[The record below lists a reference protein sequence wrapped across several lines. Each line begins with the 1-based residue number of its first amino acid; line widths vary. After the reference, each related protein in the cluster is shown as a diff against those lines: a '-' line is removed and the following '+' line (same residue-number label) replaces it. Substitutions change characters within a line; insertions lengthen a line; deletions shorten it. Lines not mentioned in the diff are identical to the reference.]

1 MASVFYKL
9 GSDLLGTST
18 LSYKSKLLNFRRH
31 FGVSPHTCD
40 VIHKKIKKQYKNDVS
55 KLYLLWSLYFLCE
68 YPKVKTTRKIFG
80 VDVKTFRKHTTCV
93 VACVKNLKIASESNH

>member
-31 FGVSPHTCD
+31 FGASPHTCD
-40 VIHKKIKKQYKNDVS
+40 VIHKKIKKQHKNDVS

-68 YPKVKTTRKIFG
+68 YPKVKTMRKIFG
-80 VDVKTFRKHTTCV
+80 VDVKTFRKHATHIIIYI
-93 VACVKNLKIASESNH
+93 KNLKIVSKSNY